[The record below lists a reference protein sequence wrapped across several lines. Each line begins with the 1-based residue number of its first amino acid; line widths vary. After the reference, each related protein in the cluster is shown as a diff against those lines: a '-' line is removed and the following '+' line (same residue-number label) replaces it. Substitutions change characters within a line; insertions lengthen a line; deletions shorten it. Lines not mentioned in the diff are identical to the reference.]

1 MYTAKPPCVSGIL
14 EKKIIV
20 TFSINKESHQGYV
33 IKLPVGFSVVFAG
46 YSGFLHQLQLAN
58 HDLAA
63 IWQKKY
69 KKRNSKLNQ

>member
-1 MYTAKPPCVSGIL
+1 MYTAKPHCVSGIL

-33 IKLPVGFSVVFAG
+33 IKLPVGFFSVVFAG
-46 YSGFLHQLQLAN
+46 YSGFLYQLQLAK

-63 IWQKKY
+63 VQQKK
-69 KKRNSKLNQ
+69 